1 MLTFMKQLGTSSSG
15 MAAQGERLRVVSE
28 NVANAHTPG
37 YRRKLLSFTQEV
49 DRQTGAQRV
58 EIDRLTLDRSPLERV
73 LDPDHPLADEA
84 GYVDMSN
91 VEILVEIA
99 DAADVHGAGAAS
111 RALLGEIS
119 FMHQRAII
127 VDRVM
132 RDLAEAVGEENAEI
146 EG

>member
-99 DAADVHGAGAAS
+99 DAREAQRSYEANMNMFDQARKMYSSVLD
-111 RALLGEIS
+111 LLK
-119 FMHQRAII
+119 R
-127 VDRVM
+127 
-132 RDLAEAVGEENAEI
+132 
-146 EG
+146 